1 MASEENTFHF
11 EKCFLAY
18 IREKRSGVMRRKAG
32 TIMMI
37 LGMIIVSIV
46 VFQYIGHQMKLRD
59 ALAQAEALTEA
70 KPKGISAPTRP
81 MNTAKSASHFPT
93 NRQQFNPTKNDVIGL
108 LEIPKI
114 DAELPIIEGTDEEML
129 DKGVGHYSS
138 GVFPSDGEQILLSGH
153 RDTVFRKFADLK
165 VGDRFIVKMPY
176 GTFEYEMKSSKIVDK
191 DDTSVIR
198 SMGEE
203 VLVLSTCYPFHYVG
217 PAPDRYV
224 IYAYPVSK

>member
-1 MASEENTFHF
+1 
-11 EKCFLAY
+11 
-18 IREKRSGVMRRKAG
+18 MRRKAG
-32 TIMMI
+32 TILMV
-37 LGMIIVSIV
+37 LGMIIVSIAI
-46 VFQYIGHQMKLRD
+46 FQYTDHQMKLKH
-59 ALAQAEALTEA
+59 ALAQAEALTETKSKDA
-70 KPKGISAPTRP
+70 PAPIKPL
-81 MNTAKSASHFPT
+81 NTTSSPSKSLI
-93 NRQQFNPTKNDVIGL
+93 NRQQFSPKENDVIGL

-114 DAELPIIEGTDEEML
+114 GAKLPIIEGTDEEML

-165 VGDRFIVKMPY
+165 IGDRFIVDMPY

-198 SMGEE
+198 SMGKE

-224 IYAYPVSK
+224 IYAYPVTNKET